1 MIRLPCAG
9 SETAQLHTCC
19 SQTPKEKKHNL
30 NMKDNDDEARLASL
44 SLGQPSIKR
53 GVRVDQVIE

>member
-1 MIRLPCAG
+1 
-9 SETAQLHTCC
+9 
-19 SQTPKEKKHNL
+19 
-30 NMKDNDDEARLASL
+30 MKDNDDEARLATL